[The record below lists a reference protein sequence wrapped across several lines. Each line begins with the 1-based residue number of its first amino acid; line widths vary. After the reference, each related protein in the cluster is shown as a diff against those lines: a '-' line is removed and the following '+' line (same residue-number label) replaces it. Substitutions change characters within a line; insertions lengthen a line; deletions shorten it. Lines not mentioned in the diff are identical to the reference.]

1 MLLFF
6 FSEVESDLEELESK
20 VEASGDE
27 DSEASGT
34 EAPLGEM
41 PRFFFFYKKCYH
53 IFVVLGKN
61 DKVEKI

>member
-41 PRFFFFYKKCYH
+41 PRFFFYKKSYH
-53 IFVVLGKN
+53 VFVVLGKN
-61 DKVEKI
+61 GKVEKI

>member
-1 MLLFF
+1 MFF
-6 FSEVESDLEELESK
+6 FSEVESDLEEIESK

-41 PRFFFFYKKCYH
+41 PTFFFYKNCYH

-61 DKVEKI
+61 GI